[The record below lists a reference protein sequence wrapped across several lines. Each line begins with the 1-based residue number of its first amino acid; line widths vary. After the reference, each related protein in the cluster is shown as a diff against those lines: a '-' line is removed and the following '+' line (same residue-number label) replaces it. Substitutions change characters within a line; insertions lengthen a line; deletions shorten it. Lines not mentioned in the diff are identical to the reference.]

1 MDSIDASEL
10 DANLLL
16 QKLIE
21 FGVIPS
27 DTTMLSFVIE
37 GKKATLDLS
46 ALDMTDKRT
55 LVAVANTYVENYE
68 LDALTVKINGK
79 ATSETTDIKYNLD
92 YEKVTSN

>member
-1 MDSIDASEL
+1 
-10 DANLLL
+10 
-16 QKLIE
+16 
-21 FGVIPS
+21 
-27 DTTMLSFVIE
+27 
-37 GKKATLDLS
+37 
-46 ALDMTDKRT
+46 MTDKRT